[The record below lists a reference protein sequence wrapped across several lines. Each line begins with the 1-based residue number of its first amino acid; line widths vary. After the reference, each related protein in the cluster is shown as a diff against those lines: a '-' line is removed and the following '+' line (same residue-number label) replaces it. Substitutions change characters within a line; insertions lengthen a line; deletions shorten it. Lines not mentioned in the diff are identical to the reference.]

1 MTFASMSRIRIRI
14 RIRIRREIGGR
25 DFAKRNRLNF
35 LSGDIFR
42 TFEAVQPL

>member
-14 RIRIRREIGGR
+14 RVKVRRKIGGR